1 MAVAADAGSARGA
14 LSRLDRL
21 LPLWIVLAMG
31 LGVGLGK
38 ALPDLA
44 GALDALRV
52 DTVSLP
58 IAIGLLWMMYPVLA
72 RVKYEKL
79 GTVARDWRLFALSLA
94 LNWVVGP
101 LLMFGLAWT
110 LLPDHPEYR
119 TGLIVVGLA
128 RCIAMVLVWNMMAR
142 GNEEYAAI
150 LVALNSVFQ
159 VLAYSAYAWFFISVL
174 PGWLGEATGAVGI
187 GFWDVARA
195 VLIFLGV
202 PLAAGALTRWVG
214 IARKG
219 RQWYEERFI
228 PRLAPTALIG
238 LLFTIVVMFSLKGGL
253 ILSLPLDVLRISIP
267 LVLYFGLMFAISF
280 GVSRWVGFD
289 YERTAALSFTAASN
303 NFELAI
309 AVAIGVFGIASAE
322 AFATVVGPLIEVP
335 MLVGLVYVALRL
347 RKGFGRGGE

>member
-1 MAVAADAGSARGA
+1 MAVAADAGSASGA
-14 LSRLDRL
+14 LSRLERL

-31 LGVGLGK
+31 LGK
-38 ALPDLA
+38 AFPNLA
-44 GALDALRV
+44 GVLDALRV

-79 GTVARDWRLFALSLA
+79 GKVAQDWRLFAVSLA
-94 LNWVVGP
+94 LNWVI
-101 LLMFGLAWT
+101 GLAWT

-119 TGLIVVGLA
+119 TGLIVVGLV
-128 RCIAMVLVWNMMAR
+128 RCIAMVLVWNLMAR

-150 LVALNSVFQ
+150 LVVLNSVFQ
-159 VLAYSAYAWFFISVL
+159 VLAYSVYVWFFIGVL
-174 PGWLGEATGAVGI
+174 PGWFGGETAIAGI
-187 GFWDVARA
+187 EFWDVARA

-202 PLAAGALTRWVG
+202 PLAAEALTRWAG

-228 PRLAPTALIG
+228 PRLAPAALIG

-267 LVLYFGLMFAISF
+267 LLLYFGWMFEISF
-280 GVSRWVGFD
+280 WVGKVVGFD
-289 YERTAALSFTAASN
+289 YERTAAVSFTAASN

-347 RKGFGRGGE
+347 RKGFVRGGG